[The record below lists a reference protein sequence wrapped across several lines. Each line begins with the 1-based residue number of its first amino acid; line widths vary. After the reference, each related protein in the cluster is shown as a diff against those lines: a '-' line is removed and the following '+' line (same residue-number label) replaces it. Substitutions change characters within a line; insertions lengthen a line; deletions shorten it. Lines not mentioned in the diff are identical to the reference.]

1 MKKKIK
7 LSYKII
13 ALVLMVALT
22 LLGCGTGE
30 IVQKESYSNS
40 EHVIE
45 TEKVDSEV
53 MESLTKETMEE
64 TSESTVKIAID
75 IQGMLETAEEEASAL
90 HKKLTEDSSLKQ
102 SDMNELSHEIY
113 LIWDDLLNEL
123 WAVLKESLD
132 EKTMHNLLE
141 QQREWITMKEAEAKK
156 AGEAFSGGSMAPF
169 ASNQKA
175 AELTKERVY
184 ELADYLEF

>member
-1 MKKKIK
+1 MKRKIK
-7 LSYKII
+7 SSYKII
-13 ALVLMVALT
+13 VLVLIVALT

-30 IVQKESYSNS
+30 IVQKESLTNS
-40 EHVIE
+40 EHVKE
-45 TEKVDSEV
+45 TEKV
-53 MESLTKETMEE
+53 ESVN
-64 TSESTVKIAID
+64 SIAID
-75 IQGMLETAEEEASAL
+75 VQGMLETAEEEASTL
-90 HKKLTEDSSLKQ
+90 HKKLAEDPSLKQ

-123 WAVLKESLD
+123 WAVLKETLD

-141 QQREWITMKEAEAKK
+141 EQRAWITMKEAEAKK
-156 AGEAFSGGSMAPF
+156 AGEAFSGGSMAPL

-184 ELADYLEF
+184 ELATYLGF